1 VPACKSGREWF
12 DHLGRHCSF
21 EDPVLSHL
29 TAEVITI
36 EPACD
41 HLDARSKSPV
51 ACSMPVSGS
60 TILTGR
66 CQLCNPLSTSSSSR
80 AARTQVIDFWIA
92 FSEVVISVRRLIGL
106 GWSQYRWEGRPRRRP
121 WPIGAST

>member
-41 HLDARSKSPV
+41 PLDARSKSPV

-60 TILTGR
+60 TILTDAVVTR
-66 CQLCNPLSTSSSSR
+66 RVVERPSYHALTHTLLAYWRKPKRLSN
-80 AARTQVIDFWIA
+80 
-92 FSEVVISVRRLIGL
+92 
-106 GWSQYRWEGRPRRRP
+106 
-121 WPIGAST
+121 